1 MKVVSIFLGAIVL
14 TLTMVSLN
22 TKEEFKGVT
31 ADKYKVIKVN
41 GQIMFKQT
49 KSEMKS
55 GDFFVSGT
63 PLSFAS
69 QQSRAAV
76 VSKVKGRFVLSP
88 SSKGQVKILP
98 AANNV
103 SSRAGALI
111 NLIDIKNHFSGDYL
125 VIGNMELEIGEQ
137 AFPQNESNFFYL
149 TYNYKGELIRKKLKS
164 NGNKLI
170 LNKEDIFK
178 VDGESIPVEKYE
190 MTLFYREGKTSKTIS
205 TFSPV
210 FPNQSE
216 LKSEVQIILDEF
228 SDKDD
233 ATKVEEV
240 TAYLNEFYGKPQTDN
255 LRAWLKDEFKLS
267 KDK

>member
-1 MKVVSIFLGAIVL
+1 MKVVGVLFGAIIMTVAF
-14 TLTMVSLN
+14 MSLN
-22 TKEEFKGVT
+22 VKTEKKSVQ

-41 GQIMFKQT
+41 GQIMFQQT

-63 PLSFAS
+63 PLSFAT

-76 VSKVKGRFVLSP
+76 VSKVKGRFVISP

-125 VIGNMELEIGEQ
+125 VIGAMELEIGEE
-137 AFPQNESNFFYL
+137 AFPQDESNFFYL
-149 TYNYKGELIRKKLKS
+149 TYNYGGELIRKKLAA

-170 LNKEDIFK
+170 LNKEEIFK

-190 MTLFYREGKTSKTIS
+190 MTLFYREGKSSKTIS

-210 FPNQSE
+210 FPDLAD
-216 LKSEVQIILDEF
+216 LKTEVQIILDEF
-228 SDKDD
+228 SDKENSV
-233 ATKVEEV
+233 KIEEV
-240 TAYLNEFYGKPQTDN
+240 TAYLNEFYGKPQKDN
-255 LRAWLKDEFKLS
+255 LAIWLTEEFDLN
-267 KDK
+267 